1 MEDTNVTVE
10 VTPQTPAPVANSVAP
25 ATAEPKTT
33 KVLRAELA
41 LTENK
46 YEYFL
51 LTLEDEKRGAA
62 IWPNELEKLIEQD
75 EAICMDMLGLEKF
88 CFVLKGA
95 EVEVEKTTEGE
106 GDNASIVINI
116 KKVTI
121 DDRLG
126 IVAGSVKAF
135 MQQMLS

>member
-1 MEDTNVTVE
+1 MEDNNVIVE
-10 VTPQTPAPVANSVAP
+10 VTPQAQAPVANSVAP

-51 LTLEDEKRGAA
+51 LTLEGEKRGAA
-62 IWPNELEKLIEQD
+62 IWPNELEELIKQD

-88 CFVLKGA
+88 RKLLKSA
-95 EVEVEKTTEGE
+95 KVKYVTENEGE
-106 GDNASIVINI
+106 DAIHII
-116 KKVTI
+116 KSVEI
-121 DDRLG
+121 DDTLG
-126 IVAGSVKAF
+126 IVAESVKAF